1 MNIIIIGPQ
10 GSGKGTQ
17 ARMIAERFGIS
28 HVSTGDMLRE
38 IARQNT
44 DTGAH
49 IDLLIRKGSLIPD
62 DIVTDLLSRRLSED
76 DCKKGFVLDG
86 YPRNANQAKLLE
98 VIAKIE
104 AVIYLKL
111 SDEEAVKRLATRF
124 VCNKCGEIYGI
135 VKQPAE
141 EGKCDACGGDLYQR
155 NDESEFA
162 VRRRLEIFHKDTK
175 PLIDHYRYKRLLH
188 EINANQSIEQ
198 VFSDISLIV
207 ENL

>member
-1 MNIIIIGPQ
+1 MKIVIIGPQ

-17 ARMIAERFGIS
+17 ARLIEERFGIA
-28 HVSTGDMLRE
+28 HISTGDMLRE
-38 IARQNT
+38 LAKQST
-44 DTGAH
+44 DEGSY
-49 IDLLIRKGSLIPD
+49 IDLLLRQGKLIPD
-62 DIVTDLLSRRLSED
+62 DIVTDILKQRLSKD

-86 YPRNANQAKLLE
+86 YPRNTNQAKLLE
-98 VIAKIE
+98 ATEKIE
-104 AVIYLKL
+104 TVIYFKL
-111 SDEEAVKRLATRF
+111 SDEEAVKRLVTRF
-124 VCNKCGEIYGI
+124 VCQNCGEIYGT

-141 EGKCDACGGDLYQR
+141 EGKCDLCGGDLYQR

-198 VFSDISLIV
+198 VFSDISLII